1 MTSHIGIVEG
11 ITFAFGAAM
20 VTFSFV
26 RERTILSDLSGKSE
40 IAKTPEGTLFNA
52 AMIAIKANTGRLLH
66 FDTGESERLYDKH
79 YRQILVLVTL
89 LTANIACIFTYI
101 LSAASAIFDT
111 RSGLAALS
119 GNWEKLSAFGIS
131 VIFVTTLSEII
142 KSDVIKN
149 KPDDRLIGGK
159 RSSSPETEKPRS
171 LPTQEFVM
179 TKRDAKDIISASTL
193 PLEQAP
199 PIPNEAYP
207 EENRAAF
214 QQLIKDPDAAR
225 KYLRDGGFIDE
236 NGQLSV
242 KYRRS

>member
-1 MTSHIGIVEG
+1 
-11 ITFAFGAAM
+11 M

-26 RERTILSDLSGKSE
+26 RERTILSDLKGKSE
-40 IAKTPEGTLFNA
+40 IAKTPEGALFNA
-52 AMIAIKANTGRLLH
+52 AVIAIKANAGRLLH
-66 FDTGESERLYDKH
+66 IDTGESERLYDKH

-89 LTANIACIFTYI
+89 LTANIACVFTYV
-101 LSAASAIFDT
+101 LSATSAIFDT
-111 RSGLAALS
+111 RSGLAVLS
-119 GNWEKLSAFGIS
+119 GNWEKLSAFGFS

-159 RSSSPETEKPRS
+159 RSSSSEIKKPRS
-171 LPTQEFVM
+171 LPVQESVM
-179 TKRDAKDIISASTL
+179 TKHDVKDPSPASEHFLKQTSH
-193 PLEQAP
+193 
-199 PIPNEAYP
+199 IPTEAYP

-225 KYLRDGGFIDE
+225 KYLREAGFIDE
-236 NGQLSV
+236 TGELAA